1 MKGILMSVLT
11 AEKYSLHIEPDL
23 NDFTFSGLVDIV
35 LHASEPVTEI
45 ALNAIELSVQ
55 KCSVIGSNKE
65 VECSFQMATEK
76 EELIISLPGETSG
89 AVFLRIAYTGEINN
103 RMAGFYR
110 SGYGPEKHRQ
120 YIAVTQFQES
130 DARRAFPCLDH
141 PRDKAIFEIEMII
154 DQRVVAISNTSVAE
168 EKHLKNGKKYI
179 RFDPCPKMS
188 TYLVFF
194 GVGNFHIEPDD
205 DDPRVR
211 MVSLPGR
218 EKFGKFGLD
227 FGRKSLRFCEDYFA
241 IPYPL
246 SKLDLIAVPDFAF
259 GAMENWG
266 AITFRENL
274 LLHYPDTTSKSG
286 EERICEVIAHEIV
299 HQWFGNLVTPSDWR
313 YLWLNESFA
322 TYFGFGVV
330 DYYHPEWNTWDQF
343 INIQTMTALER
354 DALHETFSIEIPDGD
369 HVVINA
375 ATAPIIYNKGGSI
388 LRQIEGYIGADS
400 FKKGLRRYLKTH
412 EYGCAASHH
421 LWEAF
426 ESASEKPIT
435 KIVKSWIEQPGYPIL
450 EVKREGDELIIIQ
463 NRFTYLPNELE
474 QNWLVPL
481 SIRVFDSSGN
491 SQLISTLLEDR
502 TTKVRVGCTAMA
514 YKMNEGQTGFYRVKY
529 LDRNCLKEL
538 GSRVLKKEIPAV
550 DRWGLE
556 NDFFALVQSGDS
568 SLDDYL
574 DFLQNYA
581 QEDAYLPLSSIAGNL
596 YHAYLVVDTEG
607 KEKIEGFGKPL
618 FEKVI
623 EAIGLEPQPH
633 ERHITSVLRDH
644 LLWHAVLYGSG
655 NACDFA
661 REQFGRL
668 RSGKSIHPDI
678 QKSIMQAG
686 AFLEDIDAFN
696 WLLKRFQDSVSE
708 HERMNVLIAMGC
720 FRTMDTMNRSLRCV
734 LDNVPDRNKFIPIVS
749 AGANPNISPNLWDW
763 YLTNLEELE
772 GFHPLLYERVIS
784 SIVPIGGLSDPA
796 GVKDFF
802 NTYLKKD
809 NVPKDA
815 IKMSLERLEINRLMK
830 LRIEN

>member
-1 MKGILMSVLT
+1 MGALT

-23 NDFTFSGLVDIV
+23 NNFTFSGLAQIQ
-35 LHASEPVTEI
+35 LHASESVVEI
-45 ALNAIELSVQ
+45 ALNAVDLDVQ
-55 KCSVIGSNKE
+55 GCGLLENNKE
-65 VECSFQMATEK
+65 VECSFRTASET
-76 EELIISLPGETSG
+76 EELIISLPRETSG
-89 AVFLRIAYTGEINN
+89 AVYLKIVYRGEINN

-110 SGYGPEKHRQ
+110 SGYGPEDRRQ

-141 PRDKAIFEIEMII
+141 PKEKAIFEVEMII
-154 DQRVVAISNTSVAE
+154 DQGVVAISNTSAAE
-168 EKHLKNGKKYI
+168 EKNLENGKKYI

-194 GVGNFHIEPDD
+194 GVGDFRIEQDK

-218 EKFGKFGLD
+218 DKFGKFGLD

-246 SKLDLIAVPDFAF
+246 PKLDLIAVPDFAF

-274 LLHYPDTTSKSG
+274 LLHYPGKTSKSG

-330 DYYHPEWNTWDQF
+330 DYYHPEWDTWDQF
-343 INIQTMTALER
+343 INTQTMTAMDR
-354 DALHETFSIEIPDGD
+354 DALHETFSIEIPSGD

-388 LRQIEGYIGADS
+388 LRQIEGYIGADN
-400 FKKGLRRYLKTH
+400 FKKGLRKYLKTH

-435 KIVKSWIEQPGYPIL
+435 QMVKSWIEQPGYPFL
-450 EVKREGDELIIIQ
+450 DVERDDEHLIITQ
-463 NRFTYLPNELE
+463 NRFTLLPNDLK
-474 QNWLVPL
+474 QTWSIPL

-491 SQLISTLLEDR
+491 SQLVSTLLEDK
-502 TTKVRVGCTAMA
+502 TTKVRVGSKAAA
-514 YKMNEGQTGFYRVKY
+514 YKVNEGQTGFYRVKY
-529 LDRNCLKEL
+529 LDRDCLKDL
-538 GSRVLKKEIPAV
+538 GSRVLNKELPPV

-556 NDFFALVQSGDS
+556 NDYFALVQRGDF

-574 DFLQNYA
+574 GFLENYVD
-581 QEDAYLPLSSIAGNL
+581 EDAYLPLSSIAGNL
-596 YHAYLVVDTEG
+596 YHAYLVMDMKG
-607 KEKIEGFGKPL
+607 KEKIAGFGKPL
-618 FEKVI
+618 FERVLK
-623 EAIGLEPQPH
+623 AIDVEPHPD
-633 ERHITSVLRDH
+633 ERHTTSVLRDN
-644 LLWHAVLYGSG
+644 LLWHAVLYGSDNTG
-655 NACDFA
+655 DFVKDK
-661 REQFGRL
+661 FNWL
-668 RSGKSIHPDI
+668 RSGKNVHPDI
-678 QKSIMQAG
+678 QKSVMQAG
-686 AFLEDIDAFN
+686 TFLEDTDTLN
-696 WLLKRFQDSVSE
+696 WMVNRFKGSESE

-720 FRTMDTMNRSLRCV
+720 HSTMDTMNKALRFV

-749 AGANPNISPNLWDW
+749 AGVNPNISPYLWNW
-763 YLTNLEELE
+763 YLANLDELE

-784 SIVPIGGLSDPA
+784 SIVPIGGLADPD

-802 NTYLKKD
+802 NDYLKKD
-809 NVPKDA
+809 AVPKDA
-815 IKMSLERLEINRLMK
+815 IKMSLERLEINRRMK
-830 LRIEN
+830 LNIEK